1 MSWAVFYTLSDV
13 VRLCRTFRGMPCE
26 VSEELRGWSWSS
38 PPLLYTYSFQLPV
51 SDLASGFCESGRFVY
66 LKYVA
71 EERERPNWR
80 LRRGSLVH
88 HVLSESSRAA
98 KSIVLRGV
106 LDPQEFKSEFVE
118 EGRKVLSSCKE
129 QFKDLKDVEKVFELL
144 WLRAADAFSSELS
157 RAASR
162 SPYLP
167 IDGLAFLVAPFTTE
181 FPIDGSLI
189 GLSKTLRVDLM
200 VYPNILAE
208 VKTRRWHPDYEI
220 GLAAYALAFESQYE
234 VPINHGVV
242 VLVRIDAS
250 KGDLKVYERLVRIS
264 DSLRQAFIDKRDGYA
279 RIIEDSVDPGKAKS
293 CDPDCPYLHV
303 CREG

>member
-1 MSWAVFYTLSDV
+1 MFYTFSDV
-13 VRLCRTFRGMPCE
+13 IRLCRTFRGMPCE

-38 PPLLYTYSFQLPV
+38 PPLLYPYSFLLST
-51 SDLASGFCESGRFVY
+51 SDIANGFCDSGRFVY

-71 EERERPNWR
+71 KERERPSWR

-88 HVLSESSRAA
+88 HILSEASRSA
-98 KSIVLRGV
+98 KSIILSGV
-106 LDPQEFKSEFVE
+106 SEPQEFKSEFME
-118 EGRKVLSSCKE
+118 RGKRALSSCSE
-129 QFKDLKDVEKVFELL
+129 EFKDLKGVEPIFKLL
-144 WLRAADAFSSELS
+144 WLRAADAFSSELAKAS
-157 RAASR
+157 SR

-181 FPIDGSLI
+181 FPIDGSLV
-189 GLSKTLRVDLM
+189 GLSRTLRVDMM
-200 VYPNILAE
+200 VYPNIMVE
-208 VKTRRWHPDYEI
+208 VKTRKWHPDYEL

-250 KGDLKVYERLVRIS
+250 RQDLKAYERIVKLS
-264 DSLRQAFIDKRDGYA
+264 DSLRQSFIDRRDAYA
-279 RIIEDSVDPGKAKS
+279 RIVEESIDPGKAKS

-303 CREG
+303 CQEG

>member
-1 MSWAVFYTLSDV
+1 MFYTFSDV

-38 PPLLYTYSFQLPV
+38 PPLLYPYSFQLSA
-51 SDLASGFCESGRFVY
+51 SDIANGFCDSGRFVY
-66 LKYVA
+66 LKHVA
-71 EERERPNWR
+71 KERERPGQR

-88 HVLSESSRAA
+88 HVLSEISRTA
-98 KSIVLRGV
+98 KSIILGGV
-106 LDPQEFKSEFVE
+106 LEPQEFKSEFVE
-118 EGRKVLSSCKE
+118 KGRKALSSCRE
-129 QFKDLKDVEKVFELL
+129 QFKDLKDVELVFELL
-144 WLRAADAFSSELS
+144 WLRAADAFSSELAK
-157 RAASR
+157 AASR

-189 GLSKTLRVDLM
+189 GLSRTLRVDLM
-200 VYPNILAE
+200 VYPNIIAE
-208 VKTRRWHPDYEI
+208 VKTRKWHPDYEL
-220 GLAAYALAFESQYE
+220 GLTAYALAFESQYE

-250 KGDLKVYERLVRIS
+250 KRDLKVYERIVRIS
-264 DSLRQAFIDKRDGYA
+264 DGLRQAFIDRRDSYA
-279 RIIEDSVDPGKAKS
+279 RIVEESMDPGKAES

>member
-1 MSWAVFYTLSDV
+1 LFYTFSDV
-13 VRLCRTFRGMPCE
+13 IRLCRTFRGMPCE

-38 PPLLYTYSFQLPV
+38 PPLLYPYSFQLPV

-71 EERERPNWR
+71 KERERPNWR

-88 HVLSESSRAA
+88 YVLSESSRAA

-106 LDPQEFKSEFVE
+106 SDPQEFKGEFME
-118 EGRKVLSSCKE
+118 EGRKLLSSCKE

-162 SPYLP
+162 SPYLSM
-167 IDGLAFLVAPFTTE
+167 DGLAFLVAPFTTE

-208 VKTRRWHPDYEI
+208 VKTRGWRPDYEI

-279 RIIEDSVDPGKAKS
+279 RIVEESIDPGKAKS

-303 CREG
+303 CQEG